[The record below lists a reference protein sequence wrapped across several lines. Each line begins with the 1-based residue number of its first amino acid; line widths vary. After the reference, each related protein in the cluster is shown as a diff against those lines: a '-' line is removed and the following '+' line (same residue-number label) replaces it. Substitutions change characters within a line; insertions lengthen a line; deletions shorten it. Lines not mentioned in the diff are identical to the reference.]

1 MSDFNNK
8 KRNPEKA
15 AMGRK
20 REKIRRTLRNK
31 GILPPVGTTDIT
43 PEQQTILNQ
52 ISKNDFSYW
61 DSIKD
66 KRFSFP
72 SKRKNV
78 FVPPPT
84 KEEVILY
91 RAKQNAKN
99 RGLEFNLELSDIVVP
114 THCVF
119 LGVEL
124 LYGKDDYRSQQY
136 YSIDRIDSSKGYIKG
151 NVQVIS
157 KLANTMKNEAT
168 IEQLITFAEMV
179 LKLHK
184 S

>member
-84 KEEVILY
+84 KEEIILY

-99 RGLEFNLELSDIVVP
+99 RVRL
-114 THCVF
+114 
-119 LGVEL
+119 
-124 LYGKDDYRSQQY
+124 
-136 YSIDRIDSSKGYIKG
+136 
-151 NVQVIS
+151 
-157 KLANTMKNEAT
+157 
-168 IEQLITFAEMV
+168 
-179 LKLHK
+179 
-184 S
+184 